1 MSSAP
6 RSSTVLE
13 GWALGSHT
21 ADGTT
26 HPTYRRGTGPGVLL
40 IHELPG
46 ITPEVVAFAEEV
58 VGAGFTV
65 VMPHLFGTPGA
76 PGTVGEVLRV
86 VPRVCV
92 NRELTKLA
100 AGRTSPVAGWLR
112 SLARSLHEEAGG
124 PGVGVVGMCF
134 TGGFALATMVDPA
147 VAAPVVAQPS
157 TPLPVGRRR
166 RADLGLSPSDLGAVK
181 NRVAQ
186 GCSVLGVRYDGD
198 PATGTRFET
207 LQRELGDGFI
217 RVDLPRP
224 GRMDHATLTAHRS
237 QEAVD
242 RVLVFLRQRLQPA

>member
-1 MSSAP
+1 MTSP
-6 RSSTVLE
+6 PVLD
-13 GWALGSHT
+13 GWVQGTHT
-21 ADGTT
+21 ADGRT
-26 HPTYRRGTGPGVLL
+26 HPTYRRGTGPGVVV

-58 VGAGFTV
+58 VAEGFTV

-92 NRELTKLA
+92 NREFTILA

-112 SLARSLHEEAGG
+112 SLARELHQDVGG

-134 TGGFALATMVDPA
+134 TGGFALATMVDPS

-157 TPLPVGRRR
+157 LPMPVGKRRK
-166 RADLGLSPSDLGAVK
+166 ADLGLSPADLDTVRS
-181 NRVAQ
+181 RVAQ

-207 LQRELGDGFI
+207 LQRELGDGFL
-217 RVDLPRP
+217 RVDLPST
-224 GRMDHATLTAHRS
+224 GRGQHATLTAHRS

-242 RVLVFLRQRLQPA
+242 RVLAFFRQRLQPS

>member
-1 MSSAP
+1 MTSP
-6 RSSTVLE
+6 PVLD
-13 GWALGSHT
+13 GWVQGTHT
-21 ADGTT
+21 ADGRT
-26 HPTYRRGTGPGVLL
+26 HPTYRRGTGPGVVV

-58 VGAGFTV
+58 VAEGFTV

-92 NRELTKLA
+92 NREFTILA

-112 SLARSLHEEAGG
+112 SLARELHQDVGG

-134 TGGFALATMVDPA
+134 TGGFALATMVDPS

-157 TPLPVGRRR
+157 LPMPVGKRRK
-166 RADLGLSPSDLGAVK
+166 ADLGLSPADLDTVK
-181 NRVAQ
+181 SRVAQ

-207 LQRELGDGFI
+207 LQRELGDGFL
-217 RVDLPRP
+217 RVDLPST
-224 GRMDHATLTAHRS
+224 GRGQHATLTAHRS

-242 RVLVFLRQRLQPA
+242 RVLAFFRQRLQPS

>member
-1 MSSAP
+1 MTSP
-6 RSSTVLE
+6 PVLD
-13 GWALGSHT
+13 GWVQDTHT
-21 ADGTT
+21 ADGRT
-26 HPTYRRGTGPGVLL
+26 HPTYRRGTGPGVVV

-58 VGAGFTV
+58 VAEGFTV

-92 NRELTKLA
+92 NREFTILA

-112 SLARSLHEEAGG
+112 SLARELHQDVGG

-134 TGGFALATMVDPA
+134 TGGFALATMVDPS

-157 TPLPVGRRR
+157 LPMPVGKRRK
-166 RADLGLSPSDLGAVK
+166 ADLGLSPADLDSVK
-181 NRVAQ
+181 SRVAQ

-207 LQRELGDGFI
+207 LQRELGDGFL
-217 RVDLPRP
+217 RVDLPST
-224 GRMDHATLTAHRS
+224 GRGQHATLTAHRS

-242 RVLVFLRQRLQPA
+242 RVLAFFRQRLQPS

>member
-1 MSSAP
+1 MTSP
-6 RSSTVLE
+6 PVLD
-13 GWALGSHT
+13 GWVQGTHT
-21 ADGTT
+21 ADGRT
-26 HPTYRRGTGPGVLL
+26 HPTYRRGTGPGVVV

-58 VGAGFTV
+58 VAEGFTV

-76 PGTVGEVLRV
+76 PGTVREVLRV

-92 NRELTKLA
+92 NREFTILA

-112 SLARSLHEEAGG
+112 SLARELHQDVGG

-134 TGGFALATMVDPA
+134 TGGFALATMVDPS

-157 TPLPVGRRR
+157 LPMPVGKRR
-166 RADLGLSPSDLGAVK
+166 RADLGLSPADLDTVK
-181 NRVAQ
+181 SRVAQ

-207 LQRELGDGFI
+207 LQRELGDGFL
-217 RVDLPRP
+217 RVDLPST
-224 GRMDHATLTAHRS
+224 GRGQHATLTAHRS

-242 RVLVFLRQRLQPA
+242 RVLAFFRQRLQPS

>member
-1 MSSAP
+1 MTSP
-6 RSSTVLE
+6 PVLD
-13 GWALGSHT
+13 GWERGSHT
-21 ADGTT
+21 ADGRT
-26 HPTYRRGTGPGVLL
+26 HPTYRRGSGPGVVV

-86 VPRVCV
+86 IPRVCV
-92 NRELTKLA
+92 NREFTILA

-112 SLARSLHEEAGG
+112 SLARELHQDVGG

-134 TGGFALATMVDPA
+134 TGGFALATMVDPS

-157 TPLPVGRRR
+157 LPMPVGRRR
-166 RADLGLSPSDLGAVK
+166 KADLGLSPADLESMK
-181 NRVAQ
+181 SRVAQ

-207 LQRELGDGFI
+207 LQRELGDGFL
-217 RVDLPRP
+217 RVDLPSTSR
-224 GRMDHATLTAHRS
+224 GQHATLTAHRS

-242 RVLVFLRQRLQPA
+242 RVLAFFRQRLQSG